1 MGVKHA
7 AFLLVLMALSVK
19 LNDGNY
25 MCVQKTCYNGHKP
38 NCLMRQNGSLLHQC
52 TPFGKACPSAW
63 KFFCTGGKHLTCP
76 HQNKTYST
84 STAPET
90 PQALVQS

>member
-52 TPFGKACPSAW
+52 
-63 KFFCTGGKHLTCP
+63 
-76 HQNKTYST
+76 NST